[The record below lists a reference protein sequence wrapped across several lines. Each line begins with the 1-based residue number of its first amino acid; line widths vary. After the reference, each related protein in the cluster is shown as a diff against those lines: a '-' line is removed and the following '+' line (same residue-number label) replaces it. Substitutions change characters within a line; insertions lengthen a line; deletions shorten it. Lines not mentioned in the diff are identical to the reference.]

1 MCVEDQ
7 VKKRFSLSTIFF
19 SRTQRHNKKRKVQIG
34 WAAAS
39 ARIMYTDAHTRETI
53 ALDIASK
60 ENEPESSSDKAAK
73 AEGSS

>member
-1 MCVEDQ
+1 
-7 VKKRFSLSTIFF
+7 
-19 SRTQRHNKKRKVQIG
+19 
-34 WAAAS
+34 
-39 ARIMYTDAHTRETI
+39 MYTDAHTRETI